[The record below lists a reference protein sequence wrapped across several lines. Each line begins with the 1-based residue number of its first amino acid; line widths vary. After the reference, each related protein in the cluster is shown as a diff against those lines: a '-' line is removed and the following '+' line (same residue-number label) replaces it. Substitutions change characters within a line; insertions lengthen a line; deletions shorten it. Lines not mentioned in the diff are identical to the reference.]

1 MTQINLPSG
10 TVGPAV
16 ILIQINASR
25 ASRPQPT
32 TYTGSINGP
41 ARRRFADLI
50 YRSSIN
56 SLWRRHRTWLL
67 VAVAAV
73 VLAILGTNNS
83 ARSDWTEQEA
93 TRDTMQVIFDSLHY
107 LFQIDL
113 AGGSFDSP
121 QNREQVL
128 VALRELDDQSAI
140 LASHGFSEDASG
152 LFLASVLERY
162 SLLMLRSFE
171 QGETERV
178 QELLYGLTDV
188 CIACHTRLPSTH
200 DSPVAKQFVDS
211 RTIAS
216 LPAERKAR
224 LQVAT
229 RRFDDAL
236 VTLEAMLESGNPGD
250 LAVLEQAIRTYLAV
264 NIRVK
269 GDMERPIPILE
280 SIEERSAP
288 NSAWQRDVGA
298 WVQSLQHYRDKPFIV
313 DPLRSARASI
323 DAAAE
328 LGPSRQRGAL
338 VDYLAASSLL
348 HRYLVSGP
356 EDVMAISEA
365 HYLLGLAEYRIHE
378 DDWLPQAELYLEV
391 AIVLAPHA
399 PWAEDAYAL
408 LVEKIRRTYMDVPD
422 GQLPPDVVERLIEL
436 RQAIDGGKPSKAT
449 ASLSARD
456 GIPG

>member
-1 MTQINLPSG
+1 MTRINLRRG
-10 TVGPAV
+10 AAAPAV
-16 ILIQINASR
+16 ILIQVNAPR
-25 ASRPQPT
+25 AVRPQPT
-32 TYTGSINGP
+32 PQAGSS
-41 ARRRFADLI
+41 DLNDQPLNDQAHI
-50 YRSSIN
+50 DSV
-56 SLWRRHRTWLL
+56 WRRSRIWLS

-73 VLAILGTNNS
+73 ALGILGTNDT

-93 TRDTMQVIFDSLHY
+93 TRDTMQVIFESLHY

-121 QNREQVL
+121 RNREQVL

-162 SLLMLRSFE
+162 SLLMLRNFE

-188 CIACHTRLPSTH
+188 CIACHTRLPSSD

-211 RTIAS
+211 RAIAS
-216 LPAERKAR
+216 LPLERKAR
-224 LQVAT
+224 IEVAT

-236 VTLEAMLESGNPGD
+236 ATLETLLESEDRGD
-250 LAVLEQAIRTYLAV
+250 PATLERAIRTYLTV
-264 NIRVK
+264 SVRVK

-280 SIEERSAP
+280 AIEERDAGRP
-288 NSAWQRDVGA
+288 AWRRDVGS
-298 WVQSLQHYRDKPFIV
+298 WIHSLRRYRDKPFIV
-313 DPLRSARASI
+313 DPLVSARESI

-328 LGPSRQRGAL
+328 LDPARQRGAL

-348 HRYLVSGP
+348 HRYLVSSP
-356 EDVMAISEA
+356 HDVTAISEA
-365 HYLLGLAEYRIHE
+365 HYLLGLAEYRIYE
-378 DDWLPQAELYLEV
+378 EDWLPQAELYLEV

-408 LVEKIRRTYMDVPD
+408 LVEKIRRTYAGVPD
-422 GQLPPDVVERLIEL
+422 DQLPPDVVERLIEL
-436 RQAIDGGKPSKAT
+436 RQAIDGAKPSKAT
-449 ASLSARD
+449 AFLSAAA
-456 GIPG
+456 GAS

>member
-1 MTQINLPSG
+1 M
-10 TVGPAV
+10 
-16 ILIQINASR
+16 
-25 ASRPQPT
+25 
-32 TYTGSINGP
+32 
-41 ARRRFADLI
+41 
-50 YRSSIN
+50 
-56 SLWRRHRTWLL
+56 
-67 VAVAAV
+67 AAV
-73 VLAILGTNNS
+73 LLGILGTNDA

-113 AGGSFDSP
+113 AGGRFDSP
-121 QNREQVL
+121 QNKDQVL

-162 SLLMLRSFE
+162 SLLMLRNFE

-188 CIACHTRLPSTH
+188 CIACHTRLPSSD
-200 DSPVAKQFVDS
+200 DSTVAKEFADS
-211 RTIAS
+211 KTIAS
-216 LPAERKAR
+216 LPLERKAR
-224 LQVAT
+224 IQVAT

-236 VTLEAMLESGNPGD
+236 VTLETLLESGDPGD
-250 LAVLEQAIRTYLAV
+250 PAVLEPAIRTYLTV
-264 NIRVK
+264 NVRVK

-280 SIEERSAP
+280 AIEERSTP
-288 NSAWQRDVGA
+288 HSAWRRDVASWG
-298 WVQSLQHYRDKPFIV
+298 QSLESYRDKPFIV
-313 DPLRSARASI
+313 DPLRSARESI
-323 DAAAE
+323 DSAAD
-328 LGPSRQRGAL
+328 LDPSRQRGAL

-348 HRYLVSGP
+348 HRYLVSNP
-356 EDVMAISEA
+356 DDVMAISEA
-365 HYLLGLAEYRIHE
+365 HYLLGLAEYRIYE

-408 LVEKIRRTYMDVPD
+408 LVEKISRTYMDAPD

-436 RQAIDGGKPSKAT
+436 RQAIDGGKRSKAT
-449 ASLSARD
+449 ASLSPSRE
-456 GIPG
+456 PG

>member
-1 MTQINLPSG
+1 
-10 TVGPAV
+10 
-16 ILIQINASR
+16 
-25 ASRPQPT
+25 
-32 TYTGSINGP
+32 
-41 ARRRFADLI
+41 
-50 YRSSIN
+50 
-56 SLWRRHRTWLL
+56 
-67 VAVAAV
+67 VAA
-73 VLAILGTNNS
+73 LLLGFLGTNGA

-93 TRDTMQVIFDSLHY
+93 TRDTMQVIFESLHY

-162 SLLMLRSFE
+162 SLLMLRNFE

-188 CIACHTRLPSTH
+188 CIACHTRLPSSR
-200 DSPVAKQFVDS
+200 DSPLAKQFVDS
-211 RTIAS
+211 RTMAS
-216 LPAERKAR
+216 LPPERKAR
-224 LQVAT
+224 IQVAT

-236 VTLEAMLESGNPGD
+236 VTLETMLESGDFGD
-250 LAVLEQAIRTYLAV
+250 PAVFERAIRTYLTV
-264 NIRVK
+264 SVRVK
-269 GDMERPIPILE
+269 GDMERPIPTLE

-288 NSAWQRDVGA
+288 DSAWQRDA
-298 WVQSLQHYRDKPFIV
+298 ASWVQSLQHYRDKPFIV
-313 DPLRSARASI
+313 DPLRSARESI
-323 DAAAE
+323 DTAAE

-348 HRYLVSGP
+348 HRYLISGP
-356 EDVMAISEA
+356 GDGMAISEA

-391 AIVLAPHA
+391 SIVLAPHA
-399 PWAEDAYAL
+399 SWAEDAYAL
-408 LVEKIRRTYMDVPD
+408 LVEKIRRTYLDVPD

-436 RQAIDGGKPSKAT
+436 RQAIDGGKPVKGS
-449 ASLSARD
+449 ASLSTLD
-456 GIPG
+456 GVAG